1 MWRQTRKPLELAF
14 RINGQVQKVR
24 VVSKQKRGGYVVEI
38 NEKRFEVDLSP
49 FVELESFIVSV
60 DRCPYEV
67 MGRESLNP
75 DSMTIDGEHYE
86 ISFSRERTS
95 PIISLPQSV
104 IVDAPKPSTSVEI
117 ADLGRTIV
125 SPMPGMVLQ
134 INVRVGQEVHKD
146 EILLVYEAMKMENSV
161 VSPRDGVVKEIF
173 VKIKDRI
180 NRGDPLFVVE

>member
-1 MWRQTRKPLELAF
+1 MWRQKRKPLELAF
-14 RINGQVQKVR
+14 RINGDLQKVR

-67 MGRESLNP
+67 LGSESLTP
-75 DSMTIDGEHYE
+75 DSVTIDGEQYE
-86 ISFSRERTS
+86 ISFGWEQIA
-95 PIISLPQSV
+95 PIISLPQGS
-104 IVDAPKPSTSVEI
+104 IVEAPKPSTSVEI
-117 ADLGRTIV
+117 ADQGRTIV

-134 INVRVGQEVHKD
+134 INVQVGQEVHKD

-161 VSPRDGVVKEIF
+161 ICPRDGVVKEIF